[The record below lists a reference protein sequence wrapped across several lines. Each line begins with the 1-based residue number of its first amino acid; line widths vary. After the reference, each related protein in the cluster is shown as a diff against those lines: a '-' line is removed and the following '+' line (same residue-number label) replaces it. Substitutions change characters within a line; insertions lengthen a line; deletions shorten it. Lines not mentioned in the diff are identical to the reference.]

1 MTPPAHDPTK
11 PHTDNAWTLGCPRC
25 DADYRRYM
33 ELAADPLDV
42 VDWDWDWDW
51 DLPQPSGG
59 IPLAFFIVF
68 AFMSVLLVGIVAWAG
83 R

>member
-1 MTPPAHDPTK
+1 MTPPTHDPTK
-11 PHTDNAWTLGCPRC
+11 PHTAGAWTLGCPRC

-42 VDWDWDWDW
+42 VDWGAPAPRHHI
-51 DLPQPSGG
+51 LTVA
-59 IPLAFFIVF
+59 L
-68 AFMSVLLVGIVAWAG
+68 VLLVFMDIVGIVLLAAMIVSWAG